1 MEEPNQKTTPSIL
14 IKFAELLGTEIKHG
28 RLAIPEK
35 YGKGYCAGFVFNKH
49 LRMLINNYILNED
62 VIIENQKINT
72 SKKIVFFK
80 FQHIYPEIKKETS
93 IKNPMEMP
101 SVLIAT
107 SRMNTDDFIT
117 IHTNTSMINI
127 EVDVDYLTKIIDFNE
142 KSLLLENLLQNT
154 RPLLFE
160 QILFP
165 PLRKI
170 VDEIIN
176 QTVSK
181 TFELFYLRIKA
192 EELVCQLLME
202 LEKRNEKRLY
212 ALNIS
217 DIKTIY
223 KIKEQILANL
233 GIPPTIKELSKIANM
248 SPTKLK
254 VLFKQIF
261 GNSIFNYYQEFRMRE
276 AARLL
281 KEEKLSVSEVGYIL
295 GFTNLSHFSRVFE
308 ERIGIKPKKYSTS

>member
-1 MEEPNQKTTPSIL
+1 MEEFKQKKTPSTL
-14 IKFAELLGTEIKHG
+14 IKFAKLLETEIKNG
-28 RLAIPEK
+28 ILAIPEK
-35 YGKGYCAGFVFNKH
+35 YGKGYCAGFVFNEH
-49 LRMLINNYILNED
+49 IRMLISNYILNEN
-62 VIIENQKINT
+62 VIVENQEINT
-72 SKKIVFFK
+72 SKKMIFFK
-80 FQHIYPEIKKETS
+80 FQNIYPEIKTELS
-93 IKNPMEMP
+93 VKNPMEMP

-127 EVDVDYLTKIIDFNE
+127 EVDVDYLIELIDFSE
-142 KSLLLENLLQNT
+142 KSPLLENLLQNV

-160 QILFP
+160 QILLP
-165 PLRKI
+165 SLQKI

-202 LEKRNEKRLY
+202 LEKRDEKRLY

-223 KIKEQILANL
+223 KVKEQILASL
-233 GIPPTIKELSKIANM
+233 GIPPIIKELSTIANM

-261 GNSIFNYYQEFRMRE
+261 GNSIFNYYQEFRMKE

-281 KEEKLSVSEVGYIL
+281 KEENLSVSEVGYTL

-308 ERIGIKPKKYSTS
+308 ERIGMKPKKYSKS